1 MVDGNFLVGSIQFM
15 DKIGIYDVVL
25 PFLLVFVIVYAILE
39 KTKVFGTETI
49 DKKEVSRKNLNAMA
63 AFVIGFLVISS
74 TSLVASISSF
84 VANMVL
90 LLILSV
96 TFLLLVGSFTKPE
109 EMKEGVFLKEK
120 WARYTFMVIMFIG
133 IVIIFLNAMTATNNR
148 YCSGDCT
155 WLQIS
160 FNFIEGGMDSSAI
173 GSVLLL
179 LIVGGVIAFIT
190 WGGGSSNDNSSGGEK
205 HKY

>member
-1 MVDGNFLVGSIQFM
+1 MAEGNYLVGSIQFM

-39 KTKVFGTETI
+39 KTKVFGIE
-49 DKKEVSRKNLNAMA
+49 KVGKEEVSRKNLNAMA

-96 TFLLLVGSFTKPE
+96 TFLLLVGSFTKAE
-109 EMKEGVFLKEK
+109 DMKEGVFLKEK

-133 IVIIFLNAMTATNNR
+133 ILIIFLNAMTAENNR
-148 YCSGDCT
+148 YCGGECT
-155 WLQIS
+155 WLEIA
-160 FNFIEGGMDSSAI
+160 FNFVESGMDSSAV
-173 GSVLLL
+173 GSILLL

-190 WGGGSSNDNSSGGEK
+190 WGGGKPSEEEK
-205 HKY
+205 P